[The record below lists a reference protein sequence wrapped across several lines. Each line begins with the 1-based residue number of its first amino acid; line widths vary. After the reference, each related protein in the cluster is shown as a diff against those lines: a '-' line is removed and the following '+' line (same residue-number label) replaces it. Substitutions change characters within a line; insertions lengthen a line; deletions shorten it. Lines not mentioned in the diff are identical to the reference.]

1 MKALIERRRLAVE
14 PPLQTAGGTLDE
26 RELFLLRLEDGDGNI
41 GWGEA
46 APLEPYDGVSAR
58 ECLDALERQAEALEA
73 CPPGASGPQALEA
86 ARQGSELPQAL
97 AAVDLALWDMA
108 GRREGRPVLELLTD
122 RRPRQVEVNAVVGA
136 GEPAACAARALEAVE
151 AGFGC
156 VKVKVGDP
164 DGIERVR
171 AVREAIGDGPA
182 IRVDAN
188 GAWSVPEAV
197 RELNAMAVEGVELAE
212 EPVHGVE
219 ALRDLRGRVSVPVA
233 ADETASDPGVLGSD
247 VADAI
252 CLKVSA
258 AGGIS
263 GLLAQA
269 ELARSGG
276 TLVYVAST
284 LDGPLGIAAGV
295 HCAAALGIALPCG
308 LATLDRF
315 PHLDPGVLA
324 PEGGA
329 VAVPTGPGLGVEPP
343 PA

>member
-1 MKALIERRRLAVE
+1 MKATIEPRRLAVE
-14 PPLQTAGGTLDE
+14 PPLETAGGVIAE
-26 RELFLLRLEDGDGNI
+26 RELFLLRLESADGSF

-46 APLEPYDGVSAR
+46 APLEPYDGVSPR
-58 ECLDALERQAEALEA
+58 ECLDALERQVEALEA
-73 CPPGASGPQALEA
+73 CPAGVSGPQALEA

-108 GRREGRPVLELLTD
+108 GRREGRPVVELLTD
-122 RRPRQVEVNAVVGA
+122 RRARQVEVNAVVGA
-136 GEPAACAARALEAVE
+136 GGPAECAARAREAVD

-164 DGIERVR
+164 AGLERVM
-171 AVREAIGDGPA
+171 AVREAIGEGPA

-188 GAWSVPEAV
+188 GAWSVSEAV
-197 RELNAMAVEGVELAE
+197 KALNAMAPAGIELAE

-219 ALRDLRGRVSVPVA
+219 ALRDLRGRVSVPIA
-233 ADETASDPGVLGSD
+233 ADETACEPGALGGD
-247 VADAI
+247 VADAV
-252 CLKVSA
+252 CLKVSS

-263 GLLAQA
+263 ALLAQA

-276 TLVYVAST
+276 ALVYLAST
-284 LDGPLGIAAGV
+284 LDGPLGIAAAV
-295 HCAAALGIALPCG
+295 QCAAALGLALPCG

-315 PHLDPGVLA
+315 PGLDAGVLA
-324 PEGGA
+324 PVDGTI
-329 VAVPTGPGLGVEPP
+329 AVPTGPGLGVEPP

>member
-1 MKALIERRRLAVE
+1 MKAAIERRRLAIE
-14 PPLQTAGGTLDE
+14 PALETATGALDQ
-26 RELFLLRLEDGDGNI
+26 RELFLLRLEDDEGNF

-46 APLEPYDGVSAR
+46 APLEPYDGVSGR
-58 ECLDALERQAEALEA
+58 ECLDALERQVEALEA
-73 CPPGASGPQALEA
+73 CHAGASGPQVLEA

-97 AAVDLALWDMA
+97 AAVDLAMWDLA

-136 GEPAACAARALEAVE
+136 GDPADCAARAREAVE

-164 DGIERVR
+164 AGVERVR
-171 AVREAIGDGPA
+171 AVREAIGERPA

-188 GAWSVPEAV
+188 GSWSVTEAV
-197 RELNAMAVEGVELAE
+197 RELNAMASAGIELAE
-212 EPVHGVE
+212 EPVHGIE
-219 ALRDLRGRVSVPVA
+219 QLRDLRGRVSVPIA
-233 ADETASDPGVLGSD
+233 ADETASEPGALGGD
-247 VADAI
+247 VADAV

-258 AGGIS
+258 SGGIAS
-263 GLLAQA
+263 LLAQA

-276 TLVYVAST
+276 ALVYIAST
-284 LDGPLGIAAGV
+284 LDGPLGIAAAV

-315 PHLDPGVLA
+315 PGVDPGILT
-324 PEGGA
+324 PEHGA
-329 VAVPTGPGLGVEPP
+329 IAVPTGPGLGVEPP
-343 PA
+343 PS